1 MLQYTY
7 DLFRIPSI
15 RVLRYVVLATAVQPD
30 GSGGEIKLL
39 HCNGVKGAEGPNQH
53 ITLPGQPDL
62 TDHGETGAI
71 RAACSRMSLEEL
83 STLSFYTSTE
93 PCAMCSAAI
102 FWAGCP
108 KIVYGCP
115 APARGALA
123 TLPSYKESESP
134 YCGNYGACSAPSDK
148 GGRGVDVWRICDG
161 IPNTA
166 GVVREVVGPLL
177 PEEGMDTHYYR
188 QYWGIA
194 KPGPEVECKWGAP
207 AAAMATGAYNRRR

>member
-1 MLQYTY
+1 VLQYTY
-7 DLFRIPSI
+7 YLFRIPSI

-93 PCAMCSAAI
+93 H
-102 FWAGCP
+102 
-108 KIVYGCP
+108 
-115 APARGALA
+115 GALRYVLCRHILGW
-123 TLPSYKESESP
+123 LPQDCLWLS
-134 YCGNYGACSAPSDK
+134 SARS
-148 GGRGVDVWRICDG
+148 WRLGD
-161 IPNTA
+161 A
-166 GVVREVVGPLL
+166 S
-177 PEEGMDTHYYR
+177 
-188 QYWGIA
+188 
-194 KPGPEVECKWGAP
+194 
-207 AAAMATGAYNRRR
+207 

>member
-1 MLQYTY
+1 
-7 DLFRIPSI
+7 
-15 RVLRYVVLATAVQPD
+15 
-30 GSGGEIKLL
+30 
-39 HCNGVKGAEGPNQH
+39 
-53 ITLPGQPDL
+53 
-62 TDHGETGAI
+62 
-71 RAACSRMSLEEL
+71 MSLEEL
-83 STLSFYTSTE
+83 STLTFYTSTE

-123 TLPSYKESESP
+123 TLPDYKESESP

-166 GVVREVVGPLL
+166 GVVREVIGPLL
-177 PEEGMDTHYYR
+177 PEEGMDTHYYK

-194 KPGPEVECKWGAP
+194 KPGPDVECKWGAP